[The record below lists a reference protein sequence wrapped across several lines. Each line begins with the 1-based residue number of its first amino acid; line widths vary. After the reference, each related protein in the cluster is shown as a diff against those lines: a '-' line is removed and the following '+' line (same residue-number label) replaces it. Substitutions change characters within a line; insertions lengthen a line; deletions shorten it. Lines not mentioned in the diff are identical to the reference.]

1 MPNSYYTYMMT
12 NQSNTTLY
20 IGVTNNI
27 ERRALEHIEEFG
39 AAFTSKYKINKLVY
53 FCRDGGMVDTRDLK
67 SLGQEWLCGFE
78 SRSRH
83 PLNYIIKLCVNL
95 ELF

>member
-1 MPNSYYTYMMT
+1 MPNSYYTYIMT

-27 ERRALEHIEEFG
+27 ECRALEHIEGFG

-53 FCRDGGMVDTRDLK
+53 FERYTEVLDAIKREKQLK
-67 SLGQEWLCGFE
+67 GWKREKKVMLINQMNPEWNNLMQE
-78 SRSRH
+78 
-83 PLNYIIKLCVNL
+83 
-95 ELF
+95 

>member
-27 ERRALEHIEEFG
+27 ERRALEHIEGFG
-39 AAFTSKYKINKLVY
+39 AVFTSKYKINKLVY
-53 FCRDGGMVDTRDLK
+53 FERYTEVTDAIKREKQLK
-67 SLGQEWLCGFE
+67 GWKREKKGNAYKSDE
-78 SRSRH
+78 S
-83 PLNYIIKLCVNL
+83 
-95 ELF
+95 

>member
-1 MPNSYYTYMMT
+1 MMT

-53 FCRDGGMVDTRDLK
+53 FERYTEVLDAIKREKQLK
-67 SLGQEWLCGFE
+67 GWKREKKVMLINQMNPEWNNLMQE
-78 SRSRH
+78 
-83 PLNYIIKLCVNL
+83 
-95 ELF
+95 